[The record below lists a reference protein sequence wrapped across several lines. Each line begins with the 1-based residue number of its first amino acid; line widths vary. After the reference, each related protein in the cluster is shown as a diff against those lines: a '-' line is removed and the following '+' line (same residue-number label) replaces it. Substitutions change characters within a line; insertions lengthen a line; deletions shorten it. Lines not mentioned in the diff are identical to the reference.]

1 MFSKF
6 CLTCTS
12 ILCILMLSQYAV
24 VVQCICEN
32 MPICQWSLWH
42 EWSSCNATCGS
53 GMKSRWRSPC
63 CDASKANSFM
73 ECINVCNLSSS
84 AYKDYQ
90 SCSVACSTPPTT
102 LKTTETT
109 QSTISTVI
117 STILQLTEALET
129 TTVRHVTTT
138 LKPKTTTTTTATTTK
153 TSVITTAYPQTKAS
167 PTTTTTTSKP
177 KSSTSVNVY
186 LKSSPDEQKTRP
198 IIMRTTT
205 PSGTTSKTK
214 ATPASVSPSASKAV
228 LSGKKNCY
236 YLKLVI

>member
-1 MFSKF
+1 
-6 CLTCTS
+6 
-12 ILCILMLSQYAV
+12 MLSQYV
-24 VVQCICEN
+24 GVVQCICEN
-32 MPICQWSLWH
+32 MPICQWSFWH

-102 LKTTETT
+102 LKTTGTI

-117 STILQLTEALET
+117 STILQLTKALET

-138 LKPKTTTTTTATTTK
+138 LKPKTTATTTK

-198 IIMRTTT
+198 ITMRTTT

-214 ATPASVSPSASKAV
+214 ATPALVSPSASKAV
-228 LSGKKNCY
+228 LSGKKKLLLLKISDLIACFVY
-236 YLKLVI
+236 IKSDIIVLKLIK

>member
-1 MFSKF
+1 
-6 CLTCTS
+6 
-12 ILCILMLSQYAV
+12 MLSQYAV

-32 MPICQWSLWH
+32 MPICQWSFWH

-117 STILQLTEALET
+117 STILQLTKALET

-138 LKPKTTTTTTATTTK
+138 LKPKTTTTTATTTK
-153 TSVITTAYPQTKAS
+153 TSVITTAYPQTKAY
-167 PTTTTTTSKP
+167 PTTTTTSKP

-198 IIMRTTT
+198 ITMRTTT

-214 ATPASVSPSASKAV
+214 ATLALVSPSASKAV